1 MGGPLLAHYSG
12 DCCPAP
18 ALLHTYSTRDVWD
31 VVVRLGKMTDGRREM
46 EFYRGVFWSYAYA
59 HRYACIFAHIY
70 DVEVSEG
77 DMDILRPSY
86 VMLCYQARTISLV
99 HIR

>member
-77 DMDILRPSY
+77 GHGHIEALVCD
-86 VMLCYQARTISLV
+86 VMLPMTISLV